1 MDDSYIVKLAPRRLT
16 LVQVLINFS
25 LLVYS
30 TFIYGLTKLCYGTLR
45 AAEVEQLT
53 ERAWFAITETC
64 LAMTIFKDELGAW
77 FIVMFT
83 SLVTG
88 KVWGWIGD
96 GRVEYLEQQPPANPR
111 LFHARLTLSL
121 AMSLLYD
128 VLMLRYA
135 VNTVVQEIKPT
146 TMVMFLFEFAIVTT
160 SLVKTILRYI
170 LSLIEQRI
178 VKEQTAIRLAERRA
192 EIRQERD
199 TLTREIALAARDGVT
214 HPKEGEPLP
223 SESDIDEVDIEV
235 PGWAA
240 KGEWVLWLDLAT
252 GMETSILL
260 RQPRKDANHCTDTT
274 KLIIYVVFFAVH
286 MLKWGFPIHI
296 MRDVLMTARDF
307 LKRLNSIIRYRRA
320 IQEMNKYPDATQEEL
335 DQENTCIICREEMRV
350 WNGNNPGA
358 VDRIRPKKLPCN
370 HILHLGCLKS
380 WLERQQVCPTCRS
393 PVTIDRSRRLQHFA
407 ADGVPPV
414 AAPGQNP
421 QQPQQQRQA
430 GAPRVFNIGPIRLG
444 FGANNQQVRDLA
456 QQLGMPQAPDQA
468 PYQAPGRPADQ
479 PTAQPGAHVAG
490 QASSSATISNLQ
502 NVSDLLQQAAQ
513 VVHREAQSLQTT
525 QQELQ
530 VMELLMAELRRL
542 HLSHRNATAAPGQL
556 AQPPPGIRPAQL
568 PIHGNQFNIPNMPG
582 THTVGNTP
590 QIVRQTTVP
599 ASSAIPAGSSELPDG
614 VVLPPGW
621 SLVPLQRSEAP
632 DLRLRPATSQR
643 SMSSSPTRTGERVPA
658 QQQTQSMLSQVQ
670 SGTSRETD
678 APARDRAMPGTIL
691 QPNPTAHPNWG
702 GSSQLFSSA
711 NGLEGLV
718 RRNVPAP
725 AVSSSSQRAVPTDGA
740 SSSESME
747 NDKSKE
753 PKPANTKQDTELDED
768 ERDVISFSSQ
778 GRTATVEEADDV
790 DA

>member
-1 MDDSYIVKLAPRRLT
+1 M
-16 LVQVLINFS
+16 
-25 LLVYS
+25 YS

-160 SLVKTILRYI
+160 SLLRTIVRYI

-178 VKEQTAIRLAERRA
+178 VKEQTAIRLTERRA

-199 TLTREIALAARDGVT
+199 TLTREIALAARDGVA
-214 HPKEGEPLP
+214 HPRDGEPLP

-252 GMETSILL
+252 GMSTLL
-260 RQPRKDANHCTDTT
+260 LMLQPHEEANVLADTT
-274 KLIIYVVFFAVH
+274 KLVIYVVFFGVH

-320 IQEMNKYPDATQEEL
+320 IQEMNRYPDATQEEL

-393 PVTIDRSRRLQHFA
+393 PVSIDRSRRLQHLG
-407 ADGVPPV
+407 ADGVPP
-414 AAPGQNP
+414 AGAPGQNP
-421 QQPQQQRQA
+421 QQPQQQRQP
-430 GAPRVFNIGPIRLG
+430 GAARVFNIGPIRLG

-456 QQLGMPQAPDQA
+456 QQLGMPQGPAQVPPQVHG
-468 PYQAPGRPADQ
+468 QPADQ
-479 PTAQPGAHVAG
+479 PTGHPGTHVTGAAG
-490 QASSSATISNLQ
+490 SSVTISNLQ

-513 VVHREAQSLQTT
+513 VVHREAQSLQTA

-542 HLSHRNATAAPGQL
+542 HHSHRNPTTASGQL
-556 AQPPPGIRPAQL
+556 TQPPAGIRPAQL
-568 PIHGNQFNIPNMPG
+568 PVHGNPFNLPNMPG
-582 THTVGNTP
+582 TQTMGNAP

-621 SLVPLQRSEAP
+621 SLVPLQRSDAP
-632 DLRLRPATSQR
+632 DLHLRPPTSQR
-643 SMSSSPTRTGERVPA
+643 SMSSSPTRTGERVPVH
-658 QQQTQSMLSQVQ
+658 QQTQSTLSQVQ
-670 SGTSRETD
+670 SGTTREAD
-678 APARDRAMPGTIL
+678 APSRDSRTSGPVL
-691 QPNPTAHPNWG
+691 QPNPTLPPNWG
-702 GSSQLFSSA
+702 GSSQLFTSA
-711 NGLEGLV
+711 SGLEGLV
-718 RRNVPAP
+718 RRSVPT
-725 AVSSSSQRAVPTDGA
+725 VSSSSHRAVSTDGA
-740 SSSESME
+740 GPSEPME
-747 NDKSKE
+747 EDKNKE
-753 PKPANTKQDTELDED
+753 GKQTSTREDSELEED
-768 ERDVISFSSQ
+768 EEDVISFNNQ
-778 GRTATVEEADDV
+778 GRAATVEEVDDV